1 MLGQRNGPPGKYPPG
16 WDLTLRGMYV
26 GEKRRIVLPYTLAY
40 DRKGLPEKNIPPY
53 ANIVYTVRLISLT

>member
-1 MLGQRNGPPGKYPPG
+1 MLTMLLGTG

-26 GEKRRIVLPYTLAY
+26 GERRRITLPYTLAF
-40 DRKGLPEKNIPPY
+40 DRKGVADKNIPAY

>member
-1 MLGQRNGPPGKYPPG
+1 MLTMLLGTG

-26 GEKRRIVLPYTLAY
+26 GERRRITLPYTLAF
-40 DRKGLPEKNIPPY
+40 DRKGAPNIPAY